1 MSTIGEIELLEKFKL
16 QDSKAFSQLYT
27 LYVKK
32 IYAYALG
39 ILKSPALAED
49 VTQETFARLWEHAT
63 SVKSDQSIQP
73 FLFTI
78 VRNLSLNLIK
88 QAAKQTFIS
97 DEMFSHMVSQQEN
110 GLQYT
115 ERKQTGEI
123 IGKAIDQLPAKRRI
137 IYDLCRNYGYTYK
150 QTADKLGIKDSTV
163 NSQMVKALKTIK
175 DFMVRN
181 GALLLILFYISKL
194 V

>member
-1 MSTIGEIELLEKFKL
+1 MRLSINREIELLEKLKL
-16 QDSKAFSQLYT
+16 QDPKAFSQLYT

-39 ILKSPALAED
+39 ILKSPSLAED
-49 VTQETFARLWEHAT
+49 VTQDTFVKLWEHAL
-63 SVKSDQSIQP
+63 SIKSDRSIQP

-78 VRNLSLNLIK
+78 VRNLSLNVIK
-88 QAAKQTFIS
+88 QASKQAFIS
-97 DEMFSHMVSQQEN
+97 DEMFSHVESQQED

-123 IGKAIDQLPAKRRI
+123 IGKAVDQLPPQRRI
-137 IYDLCRNYGYTYK
+137 IYDLCRNYGYSYK

-181 GALLLILFYISKL
+181 GALLLILFYTK
-194 V
+194 